1 MKTALALGTFDG
13 VHPGHRAVLDLPDG
27 YKKIAV
33 VFSVPPKSVISGEPL
48 AIMTSEDKTK
58 ALKRIGMD
66 KVCSLEFRDVRDMT
80 PEDFLLFLKKRFSP
94 LFISCGFNYRF
105 GKNAEGDTALLRDF
119 CLKNKIE
126 LKVNEPV
133 MKNGVAVSSTEIREL
148 LKNGEIQKANAL
160 LAEPFSFSASVIR
173 GDERGRT
180 LGFPTAN
187 QKYPKSLIPVK
198 FGVYKTAVI
207 IGEKKYNG
215 ITDIGIRPTFR
226 TDYIISETFIKDF
239 RGNLY
244 GRKITVQ
251 LLEFLRGEK
260 KFSSAEELKRQIQS
274 DIRSAGI

>member
-48 AIMTSEDKTK
+48 AIMTSEDKTR
-58 ALKRIGMD
+58 ALKLIGMD

-94 LFISCGFNYRF
+94 SFISCGFNYRF

-148 LKNGEIQKANAL
+148 LKNGEIQKAHAL
-160 LAEPFSFSASVIR
+160 LAEPFCFSASGIR

-180 LGFPTAN
+180 LGFPTAT
-187 QKYPKSLIPVK
+187 QKYPTTLIPVT

-207 IGEKKYNG
+207 IGEKNYDG
-215 ITDIGIRPTFR
+215 ITDIGVRPTFR

-260 KFSSAEELKRQIQS
+260 IFSSIEELKRQIQS
-274 DIRSAGI
+274 DMRSAGI

>member
-48 AIMTSEDKTK
+48 AIMTSEDKTR

-94 LFISCGFNYRF
+94 SLISCGFNYRF

-187 QKYPKSLIPVK
+187 QKYLKTLIPVK

-207 IGEKKYNG
+207 IGEKKYDG
-215 ITDIGIRPTFR
+215 ITDIGVRPTFR

-260 KFSSAEELKRQIQS
+260 IFSSIEELKRQIQS
-274 DIRSAGI
+274 DMRSAGI